1 MAKYELDGV
10 QPTVAESAWIADSAQ
25 VIGRV
30 EMAADSSVWFGAVL
44 RGDNDPIRIGV
55 GSNIQDGSVLHTDKG
70 KPLGLFK
77 EYYRD
82 EELTRQAWHDGIYHT
97 GDVAWRDE
105 DGYYWF
111 EGRID
116 DVIKS
121 SGYRI
126 GPFEVESAL
135 MTHPAVIECAITG
148 VPDEIRGQVVK
159 ATIVLSKDYKNR
171 AGEELVVNR
180 IAAIQTQL
188 QRPGLPDD
196 EQRQLRSA
204 LLEYTEVMNRSRRL
218 AVRRSA
224 LEATLISMP
233 DKMEEVYQLVITSPY
248 STDMGSKLEESLS
261 RLRIAEEVAAEFD
274 DVPTLSAQLLELP
287 PLKAAN
293 ATAAAGGKAARRS
306 AGSLKA

>member
-1 MAKYELDGV
+1 MSEQPSYLGAFLRHPYNRMSLLAATCAAIFASIPYGWEGLALVGVVALGSEVLAALGIPELPSFKAWVDREHRRQSRAQRQSRLLDELASLGDAAALANYRHMVSRV
-10 QPTVAESAWIADSAQ
+10 QALYMTASDTRTTLTSEDVEKLEDLTVDY
-25 VIGRV
+25 
-30 EMAADSSVWFGAVL
+30 
-44 RGDNDPIRIGV
+44 
-55 GSNIQDGSVLHTDKG
+55 
-70 KPLGLFK
+70 LGLSVVNAS
-77 EYYRD
+77 
-82 EELTRQAWHDGIYHT
+82 LRQ
-97 GDVAWRDE
+97 R
-105 DGYYWF
+105 
-111 EGRID
+111 
-116 DVIKS
+116 
-121 SGYRI
+121 
-126 GPFEVESAL
+126 
-135 MTHPAVIECAITG
+135 
-148 VPDEIRGQVVK
+148 
-159 ATIVLSKDYKNR
+159 KDR

-180 IAAIQTQL
+180 IAGIQTQL
-188 QRPGLPDD
+188 QKPGLPDD

-204 LLEYTEVMNRSRRL
+204 LVEYTEVMNRSRRL

>member
-1 MAKYELDGV
+1 MTLLAATCAAIFASIPYGWEGLALVGVVALGSEVLAALGIPEL
-10 QPTVAESAWIADSAQ
+10 PSFKAWVDREHRRQSRAQRQSRLLDELASLGDSAALANYRHM
-25 VIGRV
+25 VSRV
-30 EMAADSSVWFGAVL
+30 QALYMTASD
-44 RGDNDPIRIGV
+44 IRTTLTSEDV
-55 GSNIQDGSVLHTDKG
+55 EKLEDLTVDY
-70 KPLGLFK
+70 LGLSVVNAS
-77 EYYRD
+77 
-82 EELTRQAWHDGIYHT
+82 LRQ
-97 GDVAWRDE
+97 R
-105 DGYYWF
+105 
-111 EGRID
+111 
-116 DVIKS
+116 
-121 SGYRI
+121 
-126 GPFEVESAL
+126 
-135 MTHPAVIECAITG
+135 
-148 VPDEIRGQVVK
+148 
-159 ATIVLSKDYKNR
+159 KDR

-224 LEATLISMP
+224 LEATLIAMP

-287 PLKAAN
+287 PLPAAN
-293 ATAAAGGKAARRS
+293 ATVATGGKAARRS

>member
-1 MAKYELDGV
+1 MSEKPSYLGAFLRHPANRMTLLAATCAAIFASIPYGWEGLALVGVVALGSEVLAALGIPELPSFKAWVDREHRRQSRAQRQSRLLDELASLGDAAALANYRHMISRV
-10 QPTVAESAWIADSAQ
+10 QALYMTASDTRTTLTSEDVEKLEDLTVDY
-25 VIGRV
+25 
-30 EMAADSSVWFGAVL
+30 
-44 RGDNDPIRIGV
+44 
-55 GSNIQDGSVLHTDKG
+55 
-70 KPLGLFK
+70 LGLSVVNAS
-77 EYYRD
+77 
-82 EELTRQAWHDGIYHT
+82 LRQ
-97 GDVAWRDE
+97 R
-105 DGYYWF
+105 
-111 EGRID
+111 
-116 DVIKS
+116 
-121 SGYRI
+121 
-126 GPFEVESAL
+126 
-135 MTHPAVIECAITG
+135 
-148 VPDEIRGQVVK
+148 
-159 ATIVLSKDYKNR
+159 KDR

-180 IAAIQTQL
+180 IAGIQAQL
-188 QRPGLPDD
+188 QKPGLPDD

-204 LLEYTEVMNRSRRL
+204 LVEYTEVMNRSRRL